1 MKMMISRKKQAR
13 RGLGLVEVMIA
24 MVLLAVA
31 ILGAMGFRYYSAT
44 DARKADMYNNAARF
58 SSLLLE
64 SWKGIGGLERFDAVE
79 TFGQEFE
86 ITESETGP
94 PVPSGFTGLARYR
107 IDFDRLNYYVTL
119 SYKDA
124 TATEPRT
131 LNVDA
136 SWLLNHQSM
145 YDPSVDGS
153 IELPE
158 LRETGDFTQSVK
170 LTGYVAYEN
179 SD

>member
-1 MKMMISRKKQAR
+1 MMISRKNPERK
-13 RGLGLVEVMIA
+13 GVGLVEVLIA
-24 MVLLAVA
+24 MVLLSIAV
-31 ILGAMGFRYYSAT
+31 LGAMGFRYYSASDT
-44 DARKADMYNNAARF
+44 SKANMYNNAARF

-64 SWKGIGGLERFDAVE
+64 SWKGIGGLERFDPIE

-86 ITESETGP
+86 ITESEIGP
-94 PVPSGFTGLARYR
+94 AVPSEFTGLARYR
-107 IDFDRLNYYVTL
+107 IAFDHRNYYVTL

-131 LNVDA
+131 LNVDT
-136 SWLLNHQSM
+136 SWLLNHESM
-145 YDPSVDGS
+145 YDPSLDDVYTSGS
-153 IELPE
+153 QF
-158 LRETGDFTQSVK
+158 RDAGDFTQSVK

>member
-1 MKMMISRKKQAR
+1 MMISRKNQR
-13 RGLGLVEVMIA
+13 TQGITLVEVMIA

-31 ILGAMGFRYYSAT
+31 VLGAMGFRYYSAT

-64 SWKGIGGLERFDAVE
+64 SWKGIGGLERFDSIQ

-86 ITESETGP
+86 ITESEIGP

-131 LNVDA
+131 LNVDT

-145 YDPSVDGS
+145 YDPSTDIYV
-153 IELPE
+153 ELPE
-158 LRETGDFTQSVK
+158 LRESGDFTQSVK

>member
-1 MKMMISRKKQAR
+1 MMISRKNQR
-13 RGLGLVEVMIA
+13 TQGITLVEVMIA

-31 ILGAMGFRYYSAT
+31 VLGAMGFRYYSAT

-64 SWKGIGGLERFDAVE
+64 SWKGIGGLERFDPIQ

-86 ITESETGP
+86 ITESEIGP

-131 LNVDA
+131 LNVDT

-145 YDPSVDGS
+145 YDPSTDIYV
-153 IELPE
+153 ELPE
-158 LRETGDFTQSVK
+158 LRESGDFTQSVK

>member
-1 MKMMISRKKQAR
+1 MMISRNNQRKQ
-13 RGLGLVEVMIA
+13 GITLVEVMIA

-31 ILGAMGFRYYSAT
+31 VLGAMGFRYYSAT

-64 SWKGIGGLERFDAVE
+64 SWKGIGGLDRFNPIE
-79 TFGQEFE
+79 TFGNEFE
-86 ITESETGP
+86 ITESEIGP

-107 IDFDRLNYYVTL
+107 IDFDRRNYYVTL
-119 SYKDA
+119 SYKAA

-131 LNVDA
+131 LNVDT
-136 SWLLNHQSM
+136 SWLLNHESM
-145 YDPSVDGS
+145 YDPSLNDVYTSGTQF
-153 IELPE
+153 
-158 LRETGDFTQSVK
+158 REMGDFTQSVK

-179 SD
+179 D